1 MSPSLSELALS
12 LWVVPLRCSSSW
24 VIATS
29 LLLAVGH
36 RRFSYLCRESSP
48 LLSSSSFLLFPSLL
62 VSFLLLC
69 SAPFEA
75 ATFCRVS
82 SL

>member
-1 MSPSLSELALS
+1 MG
-12 LWVVPLRCSSSW
+12 R
-24 VIATS
+24 
-29 LLLAVGH
+29 H
-36 RRFSYLCRESSP
+36 RFSDPCRGSSP
-48 LLSSSSFLLFPSLL
+48 LLSSSSFLLLPFSL

-75 ATFCRVS
+75 ATFYRVS